1 MKNANWLFLSI
12 IMAFI
17 GVPLLVNIITI
28 IVGGMWACISV
39 LENSIPVAQS
49 IEKATII
56 PVVLLGVGLIFLCGR
71 IWGKGNASEVNPEW
85 RDCCLLMPALVVLMG
100 WVILMFL
107 TDLNIRAIGRKPI
120 AQVVQTLWL
129 VPQRNILF
137 QRLGMGSVAH
147 PGWLAALFCIR
158 VWRCALG
165 SATRRCGLL
174 LS

>member
-71 IWGKGNASEVNPEW
+71 IWGRE
-85 RDCCLLMPALVVLMG
+85 MH
-100 WVILMFL
+100 
-107 TDLNIRAIGRKPI
+107 
-120 AQVVQTLWL
+120 
-129 VPQRNILF
+129 QR
-137 QRLGMGSVAH
+137 
-147 PGWLAALFCIR
+147 
-158 VWRCALG
+158 
-165 SATRRCGLL
+165 
-174 LS
+174 